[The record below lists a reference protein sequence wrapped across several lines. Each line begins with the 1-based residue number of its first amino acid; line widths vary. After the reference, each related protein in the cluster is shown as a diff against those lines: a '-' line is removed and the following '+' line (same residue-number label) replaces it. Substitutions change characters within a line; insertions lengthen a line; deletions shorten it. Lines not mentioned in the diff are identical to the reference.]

1 MQSGIQSMATTA
13 RKIHKKSSIKKKPNS
28 LIKERSES
36 LSFATHRDSV
46 QNDKIIDI

>member
-1 MQSGIQSMATTA
+1 MQSGIQSMAMTA
-13 RKIHKKSSIKKKPNS
+13 RKTNKKSFIKKNQNS
-28 LIKERSES
+28 LIKGRSDS